1 MHFAGKGKYAVYCS
15 SVLSFICVCFVSQ
28 NATGSAQSGA
38 IDTDTNT
45 VAVTVTDTVTD
56 TFADI
61 DMDIDTDIDTATD
74 TFADTD
80 KVVCKYKYAFMLI

>member
-45 VAVTVTDTVTD
+45 VTVTD

-61 DMDIDTDIDTATD
+61 DTDIDTDTD